1 MKSLS
6 SQRMTEYQSRLNRV
20 MDHIEMNLEKEFD
33 LEELAQVACFSK
45 FHFHRIFHAL
55 TRETLFSFIQRLR
68 LEKAAGLLVANHD
81 APVTSIAM
89 DCGFSSSAAFARS
102 FKGHFG
108 MTAGQWRET
117 RQAVY
122 SRRKINMDQG
132 EVHHFVRLQGQVQIK
147 DIEPMP
153 LAYIRSTGNYEGDS
167 KLFQRLY
174 KRLYQWACP
183 RNLVTGQTRN
193 LTVYHDH
200 IDITDHDK
208 LRISVSITVPPKTQT
223 TGEIGKMTL
232 AGGRYACARFH
243 LGNTEYYDAW
253 QWVFSDWLPGS
264 GYQPGDGPG
273 YEYFPFIQD
282 EAGSAGKLTVD
293 ICIPVKPL

>member
-1 MKSLS
+1 MSLS
-6 SQRMTEYQSRLNRV
+6 LQRTAEYQSRLNRV
-20 MDHIEMNLEKEFD
+20 MDYIETHLEKEFD
-33 LEELAQVACFSK
+33 LEELARIACFSK

-89 DCGFSSSAAFARS
+89 DCGFSSSAAFSRS
-102 FKGHFG
+102 FKGYFG
-108 MTAGQWRET
+108 MTAGQWREK
-117 RQAVY
+117 RQTIY
-122 SRRKINMDQG
+122 SRTKDNLNQMKDLSSNRVQG
-132 EVHHFVRLQGQVQIK
+132 RVDVK
-147 DIEPMP
+147 DMMP
-153 LAYIRSTGNYEGDS
+153 VTLAYIRHTGRYEGDS
-167 KLFQRLY
+167 RLFAGLY
-174 KRLYQWACP
+174 KKLYQWALP
-183 RNLVTGQTRN
+183 RDLVSEKTRN

-208 LRISVSITVPPKTQT
+208 LRISVSISVPPETQVS
-223 TGEIGKMTL
+223 GEIGKMTL
-232 AGGRYACARFH
+232 YGGRYACARFC
-243 LGNTEYYDAW
+243 LGSTDYYDAW
-253 QWVFSDWLPGS
+253 QWIFSDWLPES

-273 YEYFPFIQD
+273 YEFYPFIRE